1 MKEENLSNLQ
11 QRCAAYF
18 DNCRVGNSF
27 AFKPFLESQNTTL
40 YSSVF
45 AVMTYHYAGEL
56 GRFSDSEKSQWANY
70 ILSFQSTDTGLF
82 DSDEL
87 HDGVGE
93 YHNLEHRQ
101 LHLTCHVLPALSL
114 LDVTLFQPIKYTER
128 FLNRDSFLKWLDQ
141 RDLAMA
147 WVEGNNLLFAGQLLI
162 YEMESNNRG
171 HESIELLFQWLEDK
185 VDPSTALWG
194 TNQGCTL
201 HKAMYGAYHQLI
213 LYFYQ
218 NRKVPYIEK
227 LIDSVI
233 SCQHLDGGF
242 SEWRGGGTCQDIDG
256 IDILVNCY
264 KLTDYRKGEIR
275 YSLRKALHHILE
287 DRAVPSGGFMDIAGY
302 EFVHNSMPATRTPVN
317 RANSFSTWFTLH
329 AIVGIGSVLH
339 QDRFYKNGKSE
350 FNFNN
355 SCSMGWGKADINK
368 SYVLTESMWDDA
380 KFILSRVVVALYD
393 AYQRFK
399 K

>member
-101 LHLTCHVLPALSL
+101 LHLTCHVLPALL
-114 LDVTLFQPIKYTER
+114 LLGITALRPIKYTEK
-128 FLNRDSFLKWLDQ
+128 FLDRDSFLAWLDQ
-141 RDLAMA
+141 RNLAMT
-147 WVEGNNLLFAGQLLI
+147 WVEGNNLFFAGQLLI
-162 YEMESNNRG
+162 HEIENNSRG
-171 HESIELLFQWLEDK
+171 HDSLELLFKWLEEK
-185 VDPSTALWG
+185 VDPATALWG
-194 TNQGCTL
+194 TNHGCSL

-213 LYFYQ
+213 LYFYK
-218 NRKVPYIEK
+218 NRPVPYIER
-227 LIDSVI
+227 LVDSTLK
-233 SCQHLDGGF
+233 CQHLDGGF

-256 IDILVNCY
+256 SDILVNCY
-264 KLTDYRKGEIR
+264 KLTAYRSREIR
-275 YSLRKALHHILE
+275 YSLRKVLSHIMT
-287 DRAVPSGGFMDIAGY
+287 DRAALTGGFLDRAGHD
-302 EFVHNSMPATRTPVN
+302 FIHNSMPMTLTP
-317 RANSFSTWFTLH
+317 ANVANTFSTWFTLH
-329 AIVGIGSVLH
+329 AVMGVGSVLH
-339 QDRFYKNGKSE
+339 RDAFFKSSNDKFP
-350 FNFNN
+350 FNI
-355 SCSMGWGKADINK
+355 SCSMGWGRHSFTR
-368 SYVLTESMWDDA
+368 SYSSLEELLDKF
-380 KFILSRVVVALYD
+380 KFIINRTVVRIHD
-393 AYQRFK
+393 AINS
-399 K
+399 